1 MDRRVY
7 TYIQQQ
13 KEMHTDTLRSK
24 EEVEKERVTHKGDNY

>member
-13 KEMHTDTLRSK
+13 KEMHTDTLMSK
-24 EEVEKERVTHKGDNY
+24 EEVEKESYTQRR